1 MPVYI
6 VTGGDLLKKANLPT
20 DISNLNKLKF
30 SAASPLIYKAGA
42 ANETIKEKVE
52 KEVEKPNDVMKGSV
66 LDKFDASK
74 EADQIGSDVLDSDFA
89 TTEKITLPSGET
101 KQVTKP
107 QEDLSPLVKLKSWN

>member
-1 MPVYI
+1 
-6 VTGGDLLKKANLPT
+6 
-20 DISNLNKLKF
+20 
-30 SAASPLIYKAGA
+30 
-42 ANETIKEKVE
+42 
-52 KEVEKPNDVMKGSV
+52 MKGSV

-107 QEDLSPLVKLKSWN
+107 QEDLSPLVKLNLGLIDRAIQRRDGKNKCRKSC